1 MRAIVSTIETLAY
14 GVSKLFVKIMQP
26 TLNKNKNKI
35 QNSTSFLR
43 EAKEWKIKPI
53 EIQIS

>member
-1 MRAIVSTIETLAY
+1 MRAIVSTIETPAY

>member
-1 MRAIVSTIETLAY
+1 MRAIVSTIETPAY
-14 GVSKLFVKIMQP
+14 GVSKLFVKIIQS

-43 EAKEWKIKPI
+43 EVKKWKIKPN
-53 EIQIS
+53 EI